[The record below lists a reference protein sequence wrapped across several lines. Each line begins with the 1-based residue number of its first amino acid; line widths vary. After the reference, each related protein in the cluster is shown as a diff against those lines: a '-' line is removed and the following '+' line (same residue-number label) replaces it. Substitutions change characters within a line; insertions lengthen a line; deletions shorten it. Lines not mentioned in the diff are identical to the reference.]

1 VINHLLAFLHKR
13 GMAFCAWPPNLKSAM
28 AGILENA
35 ETDLAPQMRSL
46 INMLADEWKLVEEQI
61 KTLDLE
67 LERTSAAD
75 ADQSAGVV
83 RSIYICT
90 ARCR

>member
-1 VINHLLAFLHKR
+1 
-13 GMAFCAWPPNLKSAM
+13 
-28 AGILENA
+28 
-35 ETDLAPQMRSL
+35 MRSL

-83 RSIYICT
+83 RSIDICT